1 MRNGLRR
8 RLDALDRAVSQDQE
22 AAKKKAFLSFSRF
35 VLLGYYLGSLKPN
48 EAPFEAH
55 ARALNYQSLTDF
67 AQALRPHIAGAPLTD
82 GSEIKKRAHEADRRL
97 FAKFGLDFAGASATA
112 LEEAI
117 TKMAGELPDRWAKW
131 IADNVDGVDHYKEI
145 DLEERVDEIVSIT
158 ESSIARRREKH
169 ANGNPAA

>member
-22 AAKKKAFLSFSRF
+22 AAKKKAFLSFARF

-48 EAPFEAH
+48 ESPFEAH

-145 DLEERVDEIVSIT
+145 DLEERVDEIVSII